1 MTSTSTLKL
10 QISTL
15 SLLFFPPAPRALL
28 PPPDPLVLIGYL
40 WPCCVHIGGCRVDRR
55 LRKLVPERVLA
66 LDRAAFCQWK
76 RGRKLELTKPE
87 ATRLGQYR
95 RQMLARVYA
104 ERARQARNEQH
115 RGVVAELARLKRENT
130 ALHIRVAE
138 LERLVACSGGTVC
151 R

>member
-1 MTSTSTLKL
+1 ML
-10 QISTL
+10 
-15 SLLFFPPAPRALL
+15 
-28 PPPDPLVLIGYL
+28 G
-40 WPCCVHIGGCRVDRR
+40 
-55 LRKLVPERVLA
+55 

-87 ATRLGQYR
+87 ATRLAQYR

-138 LERLVACSGGTVC
+138 LERLVACSSGTVC